1 MMRTMMGF
9 RFQRQNNNSNQQVL
23 TEEEQIANL
32 LNDLDN
38 YRSNN
43 NYSTKLDRVLKG
55 CVQINQ
61 KDRPSMSAIF
71 NFLENKCDYFSYEA
85 KHERVNGKKCK

>member
-1 MMRTMMGF
+1 MTREVDIWSFGIMMRTMMGF

-43 NYSTKLDRVLKG
+43 NYSTKLDRVLK
-55 CVQINQ
+55 VLRNILNIKKQ
-61 KDRPSMSAIF
+61 K
-71 NFLENKCDYFSYEA
+71 YF
-85 KHERVNGKKCK
+85 

>member
-1 MMRTMMGF
+1 MGF

-43 NYSTKLDRVLKG
+43 NYTTKLDRVLK
-55 CVQINQ
+55 VINRVVG
-61 KDRPSMSAIF
+61 DRLKTGTLGFRFWPVY
-71 NFLENKCDYFSYEA
+71 DPRFS
-85 KHERVNGKKCK
+85 VSVFD